1 MLHVYLR
8 DTRPMHSQV
17 ISANAH
23 IEDGS
28 MIGQLYEIKK
38 GTAGSA
44 FFCLRQQNIS
54 HNVGDTMLVLDVGY
68 DPNYPKMSWKNVVVL
83 INDRT
88 AAFKIWAFQ
97 DLIST
102 QSIKLV
108 K

>member
-1 MLHVYLR
+1 
-8 DTRPMHSQV
+8 MHSQV
-17 ISANAH
+17 LSTYAYIK
-23 IEDGS
+23 DGS

-44 FFCLRQQNIS
+44 FFCLRQQNIN
-54 HNVGDTMLVLDVGY
+54 HKEGDTMLVLDVGY

-88 AAFKIWAFQ
+88 AAINICAFQ
-97 DLIST
+97 DLIT
-102 QSIKLV
+102 TKSIKLV

>member
-1 MLHVYLR
+1 MHVHIWSVTC
-8 DTRPMHSQV
+8 DNCQV
-17 ISANAH
+17 YDANANNP
-23 IEDGS
+23 DGYV
-28 MIGQLYEIKK
+28 IGQLYEIKK